1 MGVTMQT
8 PLMLGFDPRPLLI
21 LIVLCGSA
29 SLVAVLVVTDE
40 NPCWETSDEPP
51 QDSNFSAKEGL
62 SLPLSTGE
70 IGGKVVVID
79 SAGERVKLACVN
91 WYGAHMEGFVVNG
104 LDVRPVDEIAQTI
117 ASLGFNCIRLPFSL
131 EQFYDNPMVE
141 ASRLS
146 ANPSLVGLS
155 SLEVFDATVS
165 ALTEAGLMVILNNHN
180 SKAGWCCSEQ
190 DGTDCGTPTSIQS
203 KCGLML
209 SKRWPSGIPVT
220 SWLLGLICEMS

>member
-1 MGVTMQT
+1 MQT
-8 PLMLGFDPRPLLI
+8 LPQLRFDPRPLLI

-29 SLVAVLVVTDE
+29 SLVAVLVATDE

-51 QDSNFSAKEGL
+51 PDNSSANNGVAFGL
-62 SLPLSTGE
+62 SLPLTTGE

-79 SAGERVKLACVN
+79 SAEQRVKLACVN

-104 LDVRPVDEIAQTI
+104 LDVRPVADIAQTI

-131 EQFYDNPMVE
+131 QQFYDNPIVE

-165 ALTEAGLMVILNNHN
+165 ALTNAGLMVILNNHN

-190 DGTDCGTPTSIQS
+190 DGD
-203 KCGLML
+203 GLWYTNQYSEQM
-209 SKRWPSGIPVT
+209 
-220 SWLLGLICEMS
+220 WLNALEKMAER

>member
-1 MGVTMQT
+1 MQT
-8 PLMLGFDPRPLLI
+8 PQLGFDPRPLLI
-21 LIVLCGSA
+21 LILLCGSA
-29 SLVAVLVVTDE
+29 SLLAVLVATDE
-40 NPCWETSDEPP
+40 SPCWETSDEPSP
-51 QDSNFSAKEGL
+51 DNSSAKGVTGL

-70 IGGKVVVID
+70 IGGKMVVID
-79 SAGERVKLACVN
+79 SADQRVKLACVN

-104 LDVRPVDEIAQTI
+104 LDVRPVEDIAHTI

-131 EQFYDNPMVE
+131 EQFYDNPIVE

-165 ALTEAGLMVILNNHN
+165 ALTDAGLMVILNNHN

-190 DGTDCGTPTSIQS
+190 DGD
-203 KCGLML
+203 GLWYTNQYSEQM
-209 SKRWPSGIPVT
+209 
-220 SWLLGLICEMS
+220 WLDALEKMAER

>member
-1 MGVTMQT
+1 MQT
-8 PLMLGFDPRPLLI
+8 PQLGFDPRPLLI
-21 LIVLCGSA
+21 LILLCGSV
-29 SLVAVLVVTDE
+29 SLLAVLVATDE
-40 NPCWETSDEPP
+40 SPCWQTSDEPP
-51 QDSNFSAKEGL
+51 PGNSSGKKGVTEL

-79 SAGERVKLACVN
+79 SADQRVKLACVN

-104 LDVRPVDEIAQTI
+104 LDVRPVADIAQTI

-131 EQFYDNPMVE
+131 EQFYDNPIVE

-155 SLEVFDATVS
+155 SLEVFDTTVS
-165 ALTEAGLMVILNNHN
+165 ALTNAGLMVILNNHN

-190 DGTDCGTPTSIQS
+190 DGD
-203 KCGLML
+203 GLWYTNQYSEQM
-209 SKRWPSGIPVT
+209 
-220 SWLLGLICEMS
+220 WLGALEKMAER